1 MTEKK
6 KKDKTKQPHYVDNKK
21 FFEEMVRWKK
31 EIESEEQQKS
41 EEIESEEQQD
51 SN

>member
-6 KKDKTKQPHYVDNKK
+6 KKEKKDKTKQPHYVDNKK
-21 FFEEMVRWKK
+21 FFEEMIRWKK
-31 EIESEEQQKS
+31 EIESEEQR
-41 EEIESEEQQD
+41 D